1 MDPSSDLE
9 SAGADRPPGP
19 ADVGAGLAVDERARL
34 LRLFEV
40 LRESIEEPPP
50 EAERVA
56 MAAAGK
62 PAPLNPLA
70 FGIPLLA
77 VGFFLALIFPPL
89 GLTIMG
95 LGAITVILGV
105 GAAILRSLFAKLSIG
120 KAS

>member
-1 MDPSSDLE
+1 VEKLSKELAEAINEAQSD
-9 SAGADRPPGP
+9 SKPGMRDF
-19 ADVGAGLAVDERARL
+19 AI
-34 LRLFEV
+34 EV
-40 LRESIEEPPP
+40 LRESVEEPPP

-77 VGFFLALIFPPL
+77 VGFFLALIFPPV

-95 LGAITVILGV
+95 LGAISVLFGV
-105 GAAILRSLFAKLSIG
+105 GGAILRSLFAKLSIG

>member
-1 MDPSSDLE
+1 MRDF
-9 SAGADRPPGP
+9 AI
-19 ADVGAGLAVDERARL
+19 
-34 LRLFEV
+34 EV
-40 LRESIEEPPP
+40 LRESVEEPPP

-70 FGIPLLA
+70 FGIPLIA
-77 VGFFLALIFPPL
+77 VGFFLALIFPPV

-95 LGAITVILGV
+95 LGVISVILGV
-105 GAAILRSLFAKLSIG
+105 GGAILRSLFAKLSIG